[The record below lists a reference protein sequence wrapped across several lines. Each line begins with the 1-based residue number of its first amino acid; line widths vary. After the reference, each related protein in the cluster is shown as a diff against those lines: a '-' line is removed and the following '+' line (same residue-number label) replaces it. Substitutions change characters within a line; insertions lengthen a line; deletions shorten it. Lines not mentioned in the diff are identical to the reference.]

1 MDFNWE
7 EGEGECIETGGGRH
21 CLKEDVGV
29 SLDGG

>member
-7 EGEGECIETGGGRH
+7 EGVRECIETGGGRH
-21 CLKEDVGV
+21 CLKKDVEV